1 MRENRLRRFGHVT
14 SREET
19 ELIREVMR
27 MNVEARRGRLK
38 TDAIEN
44 NLRAAGVR
52 VEDEDVQK
60 RGQEQEWPITISW
73 EEGKG

>member
-52 VEDEDVQK
+52 VEDVEDSAKK
-60 RGQEQEWPITISW
+60 RSRTRVADHH
-73 EEGKG
+73 